1 MEPRADLS
9 KKSGGE
15 NSGTVPEFSSS
26 RLGIATSFGLLVAR
40 DVFDALALA
49 MIMKPPYQLTFRF
62 LNAIHGFVKPS
73 KFLNLFRRLLRIM
86 ETHQACQKASVR
98 TKMIPEGSK
107 QLAGGKRSV
116 TTGRLHNGC
125 IGLIASLLLSVPTNR
140 LSDAQWSND
149 RIYDR

>member
-1 MEPRADLS
+1 
-9 KKSGGE
+9 
-15 NSGTVPEFSSS
+15 
-26 RLGIATSFGLLVAR
+26 
-40 DVFDALALA
+40 
-49 MIMKPPYQLTFRF
+49 MIVKPPYQLTFRF
-62 LNAIHGFVKPS
+62 LDTIHGFVKTS
-73 KFLNLFRRLLRIM
+73 RFLNLFRRLLRIM
-86 ETHQACQKASVR
+86 ETHHACQKASVR

-116 TTGRLHNGC
+116 TTGRTPPCSLHNGC